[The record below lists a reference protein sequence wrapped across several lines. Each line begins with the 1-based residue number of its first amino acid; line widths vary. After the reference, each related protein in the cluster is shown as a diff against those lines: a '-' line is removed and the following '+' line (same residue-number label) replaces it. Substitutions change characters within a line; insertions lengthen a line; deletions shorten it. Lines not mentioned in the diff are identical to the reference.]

1 MIHRM
6 RQKIERIFL
15 AGLVL
20 TVPTALAFFL
30 LKMLV
35 NYIDRVSNP
44 FVEHLFH
51 VRIPGIGLIVTIL
64 LVFLIGMFST
74 NFLGKKF
81 VTLGEKVVEKI
92 PLVRSVYASVK
103 QIIELFF
110 STKDKPFQQ
119 VVLVPYPHDRS
130 YALGIVTGSN
140 NAFSAPIA
148 SPDQNPPSSAEDRE
162 FINVFIPSTPNFTG
176 GLLVIYP
183 THQIIPLEMSM
194 EESFKF
200 LMSGGTLVSEKPAEE
215 EKLEEW
221 DLFLH

>member
-15 AGLVL
+15 AGIVL

-35 NYIDRVSNP
+35 NYIDRVSRP

-51 VRIPGIGLIVTIL
+51 VQIPGIGLIVTLL
-64 LVFLIGMFST
+64 LVFLVGMFST

-81 VTLGEKVVEKI
+81 VALGEKVVEKI

-119 VVLVPYPHDRS
+119 VVLVPYPHDHS
-130 YALGIVTGSN
+130 YALGIVTGSS
-140 NAFSAPIA
+140 NAFSAPTA
-148 SPDQNPPSSAEDRE
+148 SLDQNQASSVEDRE

-176 GLLVIYP
+176 GLLVIYQK
-183 THQIIPLEMSM
+183 HQMIPLEMSI
-194 EESFKF
+194 EDGFKF

-215 EKLEEW
+215 GKLEEW